1 MKPSNKIS
9 TDLNRLLNAQDFKSE
24 KEVQEFLSKLVGQ
37 TIPEFEPEALS
48 IEEIAED
55 LVFQA
60 YDLDPDNGIAKIL
73 EALALDPD
81 CISAFEYLG
90 TIQPISHLALPYY
103 AYGVQIGRKKFAI
116 EMIDDRGQ
124 FWAIHDTRP
133 FMRCMNNYASSLVGM
148 GHSDKALDIY
158 KEILALN
165 ESDNMG
171 VRNQYGLF
179 LIAAKMF
186 DEYVKLDEKFG
197 HESSATPCFN
207 RVLHSFMTQGETP
220 HTIDLLKTA
229 KAQNKYFIQVLTAKS
244 QSDVLPE
251 SYAIGSK
258 DEALI
263 YADFAYDVWH
273 EIEGAVDF
281 LIKNKK

>member
-1 MKPSNKIS
+1 MKPSNKLS
-9 TDLNRLLNAQDFKSE
+9 TDLNRLLKAQDFKSE

-81 CISAFEYLG
+81 CISAYEYLG
-90 TIQPISHLALPYY
+90 SIQPISHLALPYY
-103 AYGVQIGRKKFAI
+103 AYGIQIGRKKFAI
-116 EMIDDRGQ
+116 ELIDDRGQ

-133 FMRCMNNYASSLVGM
+133 FMRCMNNYASCLVGI
-148 GHSDKALDIY
+148 GHSDKALEVY

-165 ESDNMG
+165 VSDNMG

-179 LIAAKMF
+179 LIAATMF

-197 HESSATPCFN
+197 HESSAMPCFN

-229 KAQNKYFIQVLTAKS
+229 KAQNKYIIQVLTAKS

-263 YADFAYDVWH
+263 YADFAYDVWPKV
-273 EIEGAVDF
+273 EGAMEF
-281 LIKNKK
+281 LMKNKK